1 MKDSSCGH
9 LGHQPHPLPHP
20 HPSPPSWG
28 PLGPGRWVWGT
39 RQRHPG
45 WRGWGWG
52 ACTALTPEENSWTSE
67 FRSLGAGNLGG
78 VFPHGGSV
86 LRTWKRLCFGC
97 IWLNRAV
104 SQDSRGL
111 FLLFNGAAEQGWSYH
126 GARLCPYSHG
136 AAQASDSARARAWL
150 YLGCPEALD
159 LPAPGVPPSCPLLQQ
174 LKEVPF
180 ARGHVSAPPWEW
192 GPSDTSRSRQLGA
205 CGSGRAEGWSST
217 GSWVVK
223 P

>member
-20 HPSPPSWG
+20 RPSPPSWG

-39 RQRHPG
+39 RQRHSG

-104 SQDSRGL
+104 RVRIHEASFCFLMGLLSKAGVTMEPACAPTPMALPRPRTLLGRGPGCIWGVL
-111 FLLFNGAAEQGWSYH
+111 
-126 GARLCPYSHG
+126 RLST
-136 AAQASDSARARAWL
+136 SL
-150 YLGCPEALD
+150 
-159 LPAPGVPPSCPLLQQ
+159 LPASLPP
-174 LKEVPF
+174 
-180 ARGHVSAPPWEW
+180 AP
-192 GPSDTSRSRQLGA
+192 
-205 CGSGRAEGWSST
+205 SS
-217 GSWVVK
+217 SS
-223 P
+223 